1 MEIPVRRLF
10 LKFLCA
16 GLPALLLG
24 PVLAKSASAAE
35 PVKVVYHLADGI
47 DQATRAMANIRNHLR
62 AEPETKIVVVANGDG
77 IRFLLA
83 GARERNG
90 RPFDSAVGA
99 LIEQGVDFRLC
110 SNTLA
115 AHEVPVLQ
123 VLPGVKLVTSG
134 VVEVARLQAREGFVY
149 LRP

>member
-1 MEIPVRRLF
+1 MRRLF
-10 LKFLCA
+10 LKCLCA
-16 GLPALLLG
+16 GLPVLLAG
-24 PVLAKSASAAE
+24 PVLAANASAAE

-47 DQATRAMANIRNHLR
+47 DQAARAMANIRNHLR

-90 RPFDSAVGA
+90 RPFDAAVGA
-99 LIEQGVDFRLC
+99 LMAQGVDFRLC
-110 SNTLA
+110 SNTLT
-115 AHEVPVLQ
+115 AHEVPVSQ
-123 VLPGVKLVTSG
+123 VLPEVKLVTSG